1 MNDPDVADLA
11 GGESD
16 TLQAPLRG
24 WRRNDAAHN
33 RNAWA
38 SMVAGDAECG
48 VVVASVAMCCIAV
61 VALAVVDWT

>member
-1 MNDPDVADLA
+1 MLNDPDVADLA

-24 WRRNDAAHN
+24 RHRNDAAHN

-38 SMVAGDAECG
+38 SMVTGDAKCG
-48 VVVASVAMCCIAV
+48 VVVAVAMCCIAV